1 MQQPVPA
8 QLAADA
14 ETVQAVYRDYRQ
26 LSLSRLGL
34 KRLYGITLTLSLL
47 IVLLS
52 AVSAA
57 FFLSARLSALLSRS

>member
-1 MQQPVPA
+1 MPK

-14 ETVQAVYRDYRQ
+14 EMVRAVYRDYQELRFPF
-26 LSLSRLGL
+26 
-34 KRLYGITLTLSLL
+34 GIALVWGYPTLSLL

-57 FFLSARLSALLSRS
+57 FFISVRLVGGCIG